1 MFSTSNIE
9 RHLLKILRSQINT
22 AKKGV
27 DDELMMGGRGR
38 PEQQHPVG
46 HGDTEVRSGFLER
59 RR

>member
-1 MFSTSNIE
+1 MI
-9 RHLLKILRSQINT
+9 
-22 AKKGV
+22 
-27 DDELMMGGRGR
+27 GGRGR